1 MLRFF
6 IHRPALV
13 HVITLAVLL
22 IGLVVIARTQREGFP
37 AVTVNTVT
45 ITAILPGASPD
56 EVEAELTIP
65 IEEAIREVDGIEEYS
80 SISREGL
87 CAVTVELYEDLG
99 PEQVEQVER
108 DLQKAID
115 GIADLPDELD
125 APPVLSRFNPSK
137 TIVLEVALTGPADAL
152 AGAAERLEPQLEAIP
167 GVGVVHRV
175 GLGDPEIEVLLDPV
189 RARAQQVTLD
199 EVMAAL
205 QRRNVA
211 STGGRLSAWPE
222 QKQVVL
228 SGEYRDVDAIAA
240 TILRFRGPAGG
251 ALTIGDVA
259 QVRLVREDLGLRPRA
274 DGKPSIALLIRKRE
288 NADILDTVDAVYAL
302 LDDAGLPEGVEA
314 RVYNDLSRQTRNRLS
329 VVISNGIGGVIL
341 VIAVLLLFLTGRIA
355 FWVAFGMP
363 FALIGTAALM
373 PLLGIT
379 INMISLAGFVLVIGI
394 VVDDAIV
401 VSERVAYYIE
411 LGEDLE
417 EATIKG
423 AREMALPVLG
433 SSLTTILAF
442 TPLFLLGGLP
452 GKFSW
457 AIPCIVILTL
467 LVSLFECFFI
477 LPSHIVGHHHAGLGG
492 SKHPDTP
499 EHERSPP
506 ARRARGKA
514 RWIVALE
521 RVYAAVLRRTLR
533 LAPLVVLAFAGLFV
547 YTVHYLRTEVPVVLF
562 PQDDSDAIYLKVAAP
577 LGTPIER
584 TEAIVAGLE
593 DQLPLILGED
603 LEGMTARIGHQDFF
617 MPERARGSADHEAY
631 VALYL
636 ADERV
641 HGAHAWIGVL
651 EQHLRIPDGVEVVFD
666 ARRIGPPLGQPVQ
679 IHVSSRDDQ
688 VRQLAGAEVRRYL
701 AGIPAVVDV
710 ESDQKPGV
718 RQIDLRLDHRR
729 MALEQVPVTT
739 VARAI
744 QAAFFGLPVTEL
756 RQGQDPIAIR
766 VRFDAAARAD
776 LDLLLASSV
785 RGDDGRLHALRELVE
800 PIEVDALAARHR
812 RQGVRATTITG
823 RIDPRSGE
831 TASSLAARMA
841 RELPP
846 RIAAL
851 RAVEEHPPSRGA
863 EPSDLDVT
871 IAGEATKTGETLG
884 EMPLVFALALIG
896 IVMVVMLLSGSLTQ
910 ALFVLS
916 AVPLGL
922 IGVVWAYAA
931 HGIPISMFALL
942 GVTGLAGVVVNDAI
956 VMVDALSRSGM
967 GESEAGL
974 IDEVANIAAE
984 RLRPV
989 LLTTLTTVAGVM
1001 PTAYGLGGRDAVLSP
1016 MSLALGYGLIF
1027 ATTITLILIP
1037 SFYVIRRRMERR
1049 RAGRRARR
1057 RARAGRATAA

>member
-1 MLRFF
+1 MIRFF

-13 HVITLAVLL
+13 HVITIAVLL
-22 IGLVVIARTQREGFP
+22 LGLVVIARTQREGFP
-37 AVTVNTVT
+37 AVTVNTVVITT
-45 ITAILPGASPD
+45 IMPGASPD
-56 EVEAELTIP
+56 DVEAKLTIP
-65 IEEAIREVDGIEEYS
+65 IEEAIRELDGIEEYS
-80 SISREGL
+80 SVSREGL
-87 CAVTVELYEDLG
+87 SRITIELFEDLG
-99 PEQVEQVER
+99 PEQVEQVEL
-108 DLQKAID
+108 DLQKALDAIP
-115 GIADLPDELD
+115 DLPPELES
-125 APPVLSRFNPSK
+125 PPVLSRFNPSK
-137 TIVLEVALTGPADAL
+137 MIVMEVALIGPDDRL
-152 AGAAERLEPQLEAIP
+152 AQAVDRLQPQLEAIP
-167 GVGVVHRV
+167 GVGVVHQV

-211 STGGRLSAWPE
+211 STGGRLMAWPE

-228 SGEYRDVDAIAA
+228 SGEYRDVEAIAA

-259 QVRLVREDLGLRPRA
+259 QVRMTREELGLRPRA
-274 DGKPSIALLIRKRE
+274 DGQPSVALLIRKRE
-288 NADILDTVDAVYAL
+288 TADILDTVDAVYAL
-302 LDDAGLPEGVEA
+302 LASVELPEGVEA

-341 VIAVLLLFLTGRIA
+341 VLAVLLLFLTGRIA

-363 FALIGTAALM
+363 FALIGTATLM

-411 LGEDLE
+411 QGVALED
-417 EATIKG
+417 ATLRG

-457 AIPCIVILTL
+457 AIPVIVILTL
-467 LVSLFECFFI
+467 SVSLFECFFI
-477 LPSHIVGHHHAGLGG
+477 LPSHIVGHHHSGPGG
-492 SKHPDTP
+492 VRDDP
-499 EHERSPP
+499 EHAPSD
-506 ARRARGKA
+506 RRARGKA

-521 RVYAAVLRRTLR
+521 RVYAAILHRLLRF
-533 LAPLVVLAFAGLFV
+533 APLVVLGFAALFV
-547 YTVHYLRTEVPVVLF
+547 VTIQYLRTSVPVVLF
-562 PQDDSDAIYLKVAAP
+562 PQDDSDAIYLKIAAP

-584 TEAIVAGLE
+584 TEAIVRGLE
-593 DQLPLILGED
+593 QQLPQIVGDD
-603 LEGMTARIGHQDFF
+603 LEGMTARIGHQDFLLA
-617 MPERARGSADHEAY
+617 ERVRGSAEHEAY

-636 ADERV
+636 RDDRA
-641 HGAHAWIGVL
+641 HGAHAWIAQIEANLHVP
-651 EQHLRIPDGVEVVFD
+651 EGVEVVFD

-679 IHVSSRDDQ
+679 VHVSSRDDD
-688 VRQLAGAEVRRYL
+688 VRLSAAAEVRSYL
-701 AGIPAVVDV
+701 AALPGVVDL
-710 ESDQKPGV
+710 ESDERAGV

-756 RQGQDPIAIR
+756 RQGQDPLAIR
-766 VRFDAAARAD
+766 VRFEPAARAD

-800 PIEVDALAARHR
+800 PVEVDALAARHR
-812 RQGVRATTITG
+812 RQGVRTTTFTG

-831 TASSLAARMA
+831 TASSLAARMHAELAPAMAA
-841 RELPP
+841 R
-846 RIAAL
+846 
-851 RAVEEHPPSRGA
+851 RAEQG
-863 EPSDLDVT
+863 SDLEVT
-871 IAGEATKTGETLG
+871 IAGEASKTGETLG
-884 EMPLVFALALIG
+884 EMPLVFGLALLG
-896 IVMVVMLLSGSLTQ
+896 IVLIVTLLSGSLTQ
-910 ALFVLS
+910 ALFVIS

-931 HGIPISMFALL
+931 HGLPISLFALL

-956 VMVDALSRSGM
+956 VMVDALGKTGTGS
-967 GESEAGL
+967 SEAAL
-974 IDEVANIAAE
+974 IDEVAAIAAE

-1016 MSLALGYGLIF
+1016 MSLALGYGLTF
-1027 ATTITLILIP
+1027 ATAITLILIP

-1049 RAGRRARR
+1049 QDARKARRRARR
-1057 RARAGRATAA
+1057 RAA

>member
-1 MLRFF
+1 MIRFF

-13 HVITLAVLL
+13 HVITIAVLL
-22 IGLVVIARTQREGFP
+22 IGLVVISRTQREGFP
-37 AVTVNTVT
+37 AVTVNQVM
-45 ITAILPGASPD
+45 ITAIMPGASPD
-56 EVEAELTIP
+56 DVEAKLTIP

-80 SISREGL
+80 SVSREGL
-87 CAVTVELYEDLG
+87 SRVTVELFEDLD
-99 PEQVEQVER
+99 PEQVEQAER
-108 DLQKAID
+108 DLQKALD
-115 GIADLPDELD
+115 AIADLPAELE

-137 TIVLEVALTGPADAL
+137 TIVMEVALTGPSDRL
-152 AGAAERLEPQLEAIP
+152 VGAADRLQSQLEAIP
-167 GVGVVHRV
+167 GIGVVHQV
-175 GLGDPEIEVLLDPV
+175 GIGDPEIEVLLDPI

-205 QRRNVA
+205 QRRNIA
-211 STGGRLSAWPE
+211 STGGRLIAWPE

-228 SGEYRDVDAIAA
+228 SGEYRDVEEIAA

-259 QVRLVREDLGLRPRA
+259 QVRMTHEDLGLRPRA
-274 DGKPSIALLIRKRE
+274 DGQPSIALLIRKRE
-288 NADILDTVDAVYAL
+288 SADILDTVDAVHVL
-302 LDDAGLPEGVEA
+302 LAEVELPEGVEA
-314 RVYNDLSRQTRNRLS
+314 KIYNDLSRQTRNRLS

-341 VIAVLLLFLTGRIA
+341 VLGVLLLFLSGRIA

-363 FALIGTAALM
+363 FALIGVAALM
-373 PLLGIT
+373 PLLGIS

-401 VSERVAYYIE
+401 VSERVAHYLE
-411 LGEDLE
+411 QGVEVE
-417 EATIKG
+417 EATLRG
-423 AREMALPVLG
+423 TREMAIPVLG
-433 SSLTTILAF
+433 ASLTTILAF

-452 GKFSW
+452 GKFAW
-457 AIPCIVILTL
+457 AIPAIVILTL
-467 LVSLFECFFI
+467 SVSLFECFFI
-477 LPSHIVGHHHAGLGG
+477 LPSHLVGHRH
-492 SKHPDTP
+492 S
-499 EHERSPP
+499 RSSDPNDPPPP
-506 ARRARGKA
+506 ARAERGKA
-514 RWIVALE
+514 RWISAME
-521 RVYAAVLRRTLR
+521 RAYATLLRRLLR
-533 LAPLVVLAFAGLFV
+533 FSPVVVLAFAGLFV
-547 YTVHYLRTEVPVVLF
+547 VTLHYLFTSVPVVLF

-584 TEAIVAGLE
+584 TEAIVHGLE
-593 DQLPLILGED
+593 QQLPQIVGDD

-617 MPERARGSADHEAY
+617 MPERERGSAEHEAY
-631 VALYL
+631 VAVYL
-636 ADERV
+636 RNDRA
-641 HGAHAWIGVL
+641 HGAHAWIEQI
-651 EQHLRIPDGVEVVFD
+651 EQHLHVPEDVEVVFD

-679 IHVSSRDDQ
+679 IHVASRDDE
-688 VRQLAGAEVRRYL
+688 VRLSAGAAVRSYL
-701 AGIPAVVDV
+701 SGVPGVVDI
-710 ESDQKPGV
+710 ESDERPGM

-729 MALEQVPVTT
+729 LAIDQVPATT

-756 RQGQDPIAIR
+756 RQGQDPVAIR

-800 PIEVDALAARHR
+800 PVEVDALAARHR
-812 RQGVRATTITG
+812 RDGVRATTFTA
-823 RIDPRSGE
+823 RIDARSGE
-831 TASSLAARMA
+831 TASSLASRMSD
-841 RELPP
+841 ELGPAM
-846 RIAAL
+846 RAL
-851 RAVEEHPPSRGA
+851 RAEQD
-863 EPSDLDVT
+863 SDLEVT
-871 IAGEATKTGETLG
+871 IAGEASKTGETLG
-884 EMPLVFALALIG
+884 EMPLVFGLALIG
-896 IVMVVMLLSGSLTQ
+896 IVLIVALLSGSLTQ
-910 ALFVLS
+910 ALFVIS

-931 HGIPISMFALL
+931 HGIPISLFALL

-956 VMVDALSRSGM
+956 VMVDALSRTGLGSN
-967 GESEAGL
+967 ESGL
-974 IDEVANIAAE
+974 IDEVAAIAAE

-1049 RAGRRARR
+1049 QAGRRARR
-1057 RARAGRATAA
+1057 RARRLAG